1 MTSAIRV
8 SSPLYLGAMSIIN
21 ETINAAAFMAIQME
35 CAFGSEAREKG
46 WKKSN
51 AAGVSVL

>member
-35 CAFGSEAREKG
+35 CAFGSEAEEKG
-46 WKKSN
+46 SESN